1 MKIIRMPV
9 SPADRNVSKKS
20 TSNCRVTLY
29 NPYGTGPL
37 YCESLFEAYA
47 AIILMARN
55 DIKDMACQYQV
66 RFEVGETGV
75 HNFDILVQYTNG
87 LVKLFAVRP
96 SMYVDDELVA
106 TIEYI
111 RNHVLNQHADQC
123 EILTETTITQANVYR
138 AGEILRARSLLNAEN
153 CRRMMRTM
161 AGMPGLYQVYELLE
175 SYGDLASGWTAMW
188 NLIDRGVL
196 EHDCETPEN
205 MRLTHAS
212 WLKCA

>member
-1 MKIIRMPV
+1 MKIVRMPV
-9 SPADRNVSKKS
+9 SPADRKVSSKS

-47 AIILMARN
+47 AIIIMARN
-55 DIKDMACQYQV
+55 DVVDMSCQYQV
-66 RFEVGETGV
+66 RFGDGDNGV
-75 HNFDILVQYTNG
+75 HNFDIMVRYKNG

-96 SMYVDDELVA
+96 SNYVDEELLA
-106 TIEYI
+106 TIEDI
-111 RNHVLNQHADQC
+111 RNYVLNQHADEC
-123 EILTETTITQANVYR
+123 EILTESVITQANVYR

-161 AGMPGLYQVYELLE
+161 AGMPGIYQVYELLE
-175 SYGDLASGWTAMW
+175 SFGDFASGWTAMW
-188 NLIDRGVL
+188 NLIDRGML
-196 EHDCETPEN
+196 KHDCENPDN